1 MLNRGKESTHYVSE
15 TGGSSIN
22 FYQVSEEIY
31 YWSRLNMLT
40 IHSADK
46 STEKKRALRNF
57 TFSLS
62 LCIKYVTSA
71 VTVNLSKPFGQN
83 TVFQL

>member
-1 MLNRGKESTHYVSE
+1 
-15 TGGSSIN
+15 
-22 FYQVSEEIY
+22 
-31 YWSRLNMLT
+31 MLT